1 MADRLPNVLAN
12 DVRERRMRE
21 LPSHILCLS
30 GCSPLRR
37 GESSSCVMPCAHGWT
52 CCDGSCKHS
61 SVARSVDGPLA
72 LRQAQKSIRTSRV
85 APGALTHRVAYIRC
99 ARICLRFYCCVHCSG
114 QPLTTLRGFSF
125 LLSRLGHG
133 AALAYG
139 CAKSRPQISR
149 KVTCRCSF

>member
-1 MADRLPNVLAN
+1 MYVCSLQMADRLPNVLAN

-72 LRQAQKSIRTSRV
+72 LRQAQKSIQDIACCPRCPDPSCRV
-85 APGALTHRVAYIRC
+85 HSVCENLFEVLLLCPLFWAATNYFKGFLILAFTPGAWGSP
-99 ARICLRFYCCVHCSG
+99 CVWV
-114 QPLTTLRGFSF
+114 R
-125 LLSRLGHG
+125 
-133 AALAYG
+133 
-139 CAKSRPQISR
+139 
-149 KVTCRCSF
+149 